1 MPAIGREMRQRI
13 VAKLILDRFGA
24 EHANS
29 VPQRAVRFLEE
40 AVEAYQAA
48 GADKEMAHKLIDFVF
63 DRPKGDLAKEIG
75 QCGLTLL
82 GFAAAA
88 KLDADKEEYREV
100 SRVVIMDPREH
111 VQRNIYKNLAGF
123 DTTGGAYP
131 TELHSDRRIGKHPG
145 LGMPYGSG
153 DRRK

>member
-1 MPAIGREMRQRI
+1 MPAIDRTMRQRM

-29 VPQRAVRFLEE
+29 VPQRALRFLEE

-63 DRPKGDLAKEIG
+63 DRPRGDLAKEIG
-75 QCGLTLL
+75 AVGLTLL

-88 KLDADKEEYREV
+88 ELDADREEDREI
-100 SRVVIMDPREH
+100 SRVILMNPREH
-111 VQRNIYKNLAGF
+111 AQRNKDKNEAGF
-123 DTTGGAYP
+123 DVAAKPLYSEQP
-131 TELHSDRRIGKHPG
+131 FNERRVAATPV
-145 LGMPYGSG
+145 PV